1 MSSQTQPI
9 LLVGLTIRMLAE
21 LAVRAGYSVV
31 ALDYFGDADLQALCP
46 SRSLLRD
53 YRQPYSA
60 TALVNAASDLAA
72 PAVVYSAN
80 LENYPAELARLGQGR
95 QLLGNNPDTLAQV
108 RDPARLATA
117 LRVGGFAFPETLMPG
132 LDHTPDAARR
142 WLWKP
147 LRSGGGH
154 AIRLWRKGRSLE
166 GGVLQE
172 RLTGMVGSAAF
183 VANGRQAVLL
193 GLTEQLVGQPA
204 FGATGFHYCGNL
216 LPPQLPPDELAALLQ
231 EVRAI
236 VSYLTETF
244 GLRGLNGLDFIWHA
258 RRAWTLEV
266 NPRPSA
272 SLELLDLAYG
282 LRVFD
287 AHVRSF
293 SDQLPDFEL
302 EPALVSGAAAGKAIV
317 YAPGEVR
324 VGDTSNWASQGIRD
338 IPHPGEWI
346 KHRHPVCTI
355 LATATTPADCFH
367 QLQARAAE
375 LKTWLKPTPP

>member
-1 MSSQTQPI
+1 
-9 LLVGLTIRMLAE
+9 
-21 LAVRAGYSVV
+21 
-31 ALDYFGDADLQALCP
+31 
-46 SRSLLRD
+46 
-53 YRQPYSA
+53 
-60 TALVNAASDLAA
+60 
-72 PAVVYSAN
+72 
-80 LENYPAELARLGQGR
+80 
-95 QLLGNNPDTLAQV
+95 
-108 RDPARLATA
+108 
-117 LRVGGFAFPETLMPG
+117 
-132 LDHTPDAARR
+132 
-142 WLWKP
+142 
-147 LRSGGGH
+147 
-154 AIRLWRKGRSLE
+154 
-166 GGVLQE
+166 
-172 RLTGMVGSAAF
+172 
-183 VANGRQAVLL
+183 
-193 GLTEQLVGQPA
+193 
-204 FGATGFHYCGNL
+204 
-216 LPPQLPPDELAALLQ
+216 
-231 EVRAI
+231 VRAI

-258 RRAWTLEV
+258 RRAWTIEV

-293 SDQLPDFEL
+293 SGQLPDFEL

-324 VGDTSNWASQGIRD
+324 VGDTSDWASQGIRD

-346 KHRHPVCTI
+346 KRRHPVCTL